1 LNPNNRKDCF
11 ELFGFDFLID
21 EDFRVW
27 LIEVNTNPYL
37 GMPNQYIKE
46 LMPKMQE
53 DIVRLAVDPR
63 YEPKNVDDAE
73 RPNDFEILY
82 REEQACQFS
91 KKLPVNKRRPYA
103 LDLCYPILE
112 LKP

>member
-1 LNPNNRKDCF
+1 M
-11 ELFGFDFLID
+11 FGFDFLID

-46 LMPKMQE
+46 MMPKMQE

-63 YEPKNVDDAE
+63 YEPKHVEDAE
-73 RPNDFEILY
+73 RPNDFDILY
-82 REEQACQFS
+82 REEQCGRQFLNKI
-91 KKLPVNKRRPYA
+91 KKT
-103 LDLCYPILE
+103 
-112 LKP
+112 